1 MDNNET
7 NDNKMVYSFNIILH
21 GVDQNTND
29 KLLIEMIKNCTRIAD
44 NVIIV
49 HSKHSKNYL
58 NAEFR
63 KGLDVYETHNL
74 HEIIGINSILS
85 HMGAVISGS
94 KGLIAHL
101 SYYHKINPLVLKL
114 RVDEFFDLESLN
126 YIKSKIVEEVQK
138 NPNVL
143 VTDDANFRYD
153 RPFQISDHFI
163 GGTYQTINT
172 LAQSIMAQRETLLDL
187 DDWYLDRLLFNI
199 NSKFDAIPQTISV
212 EQFIALMHICNVK
225 GTLDINWDV
234 DRLMNNFY
242 MVHRRDLDRYVF
254 KIGQHKYCKPSHYT
268 YFSNLLN
275 NLQAD
280 RTHSSHNGINTV

>member
-199 NSKFDAIPQTISV
+199 NSKFRVWA
-212 EQFIALMHICNVK
+212 
-225 GTLDINWDV
+225 
-234 DRLMNNFY
+234 
-242 MVHRRDLDRYVF
+242 
-254 KIGQHKYCKPSHYT
+254 
-268 YFSNLLN
+268 
-275 NLQAD
+275 
-280 RTHSSHNGINTV
+280 SSKCTRP